1 MSLFPFLCS
10 IWQNQWCL
18 LLHLFNIWANFPRNI
33 IISAVRKSKQELWH
47 YIEWQTPSIFCL
59 FYYMDGIQR
68 NHEDDEK
75 ASFYRE
81 STHTWE
87 WVFLKVLLKSQHS
100 LPGLGLCHNRWLT
113 SVLHAVIIQKEDE
126 PGKFTAWV
134 ESKWWWESSRLREVN
149 GIINLIYL
157 TGND

>member
-1 MSLFPFLCS
+1 
-10 IWQNQWCL
+10 
-18 LLHLFNIWANFPRNI
+18 
-33 IISAVRKSKQELWH
+33 
-47 YIEWQTPSIFCL
+47 
-59 FYYMDGIQR
+59 MDGIQR

-100 LPGLGLCHNRWLT
+100 LPGLRLCHNRWLT

-126 PGKFTAWV
+126 PGKFTA
-134 ESKWWWESSRLREVN
+134 
-149 GIINLIYL
+149 
-157 TGND
+157 